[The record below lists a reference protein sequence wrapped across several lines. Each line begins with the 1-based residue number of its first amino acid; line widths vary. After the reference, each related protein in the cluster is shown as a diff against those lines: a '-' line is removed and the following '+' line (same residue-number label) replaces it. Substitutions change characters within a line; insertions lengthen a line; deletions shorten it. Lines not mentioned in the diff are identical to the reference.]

1 MSNYID
7 LLQALENDYEAQLL
21 NEFYNQ
27 ENIHWKPVSNI
38 SKLKK
43 LKEIRKNYRLKQLF
57 IKRKMKENI
66 NANHK

>member
-38 SKLKK
+38 SKLKR

>member
-21 NEFYNQ
+21 NEFYSQ
-27 ENIHWKPVSNI
+27 ENVHWKPVSNI

-57 IKRKMKENI
+57 TQRKIKENI